1 MFTRF
6 IHFTNCYQIIAIDLS
21 KQQKVD
27 VDPKVMQQI
36 SFTGSINR
44 AEGERML
51 LTFEDVKEPI
61 LYISK
66 GTVRR
71 LWFNLFQNNSNMIQN
86 DST

>member
-1 MFTRF
+1 
-6 IHFTNCYQIIAIDLS
+6 
-21 KQQKVD
+21 
-27 VDPKVMQQI
+27 MQQI
-36 SFTGSINR
+36 TFTGSINR

-71 LWFNLFQNNSNMIQN
+71 L
-86 DST
+86 

>member
-6 IHFTNCYQIIAIDLS
+6 IHFTNYYQIIAIDLS

-36 SFTGSINR
+36 TFTGSINR

-51 LTFEDVKEPI
+51 LTFGDVKEPI

-71 LWFNLFQNNSNMIQN
+71 L
-86 DST
+86 

>member
-36 SFTGSINR
+36 TFTGSINR

-71 LWFNLFQNNSNMIQN
+71 L
-86 DST
+86 